1 METIIIP
8 VNRTKILIAIISA
21 FLLFLF
27 GAYLAFIVAND
38 ERSHL
43 DPTAMSIVG
52 YILLGLFG
60 LAFVTGLIRFF
71 RLKNALV
78 LTKEGFECGLLDPD
92 LGLIPWDDVY
102 KVEVDSVMAINKA
115 LFIYVNDAQKYID
128 KSNGGWKK
136 RTLKSQYKAYGTPF
150 TFMTVNIKTKP
161 ADLDRL
167 VRERWKARQA
177 EIEAANQ
184 PASDE
189 NA

>member
-21 FLLFLF
+21 FLIFLY
-27 GAYLAFIVAND
+27 GAYLAFVVAND
-38 ERSHL
+38 ERSHF
-43 DPTAMSIVG
+43 DPLAMAIVG
-52 YILLGLFG
+52 YSLMGLFG
-60 LAFVTGLIRFF
+60 LAIVTGLIRLS

-78 LTKEGFECGLLDPD
+78 LSAEGFECGLLDPA

-115 LFIYVNDAQKYID
+115 LFIFVNDAQKYID
-128 KSNGGWKK
+128 KSSGGWKK

-150 TFMTVNIKTKP
+150 TFMMVNIKANP
-161 ADLDRL
+161 NDLDRM
-167 VRERWKARQA
+167 VRERWKARKA
-177 EIEAANQ
+177 ELEAAQ
-184 PASDE
+184 SATDE